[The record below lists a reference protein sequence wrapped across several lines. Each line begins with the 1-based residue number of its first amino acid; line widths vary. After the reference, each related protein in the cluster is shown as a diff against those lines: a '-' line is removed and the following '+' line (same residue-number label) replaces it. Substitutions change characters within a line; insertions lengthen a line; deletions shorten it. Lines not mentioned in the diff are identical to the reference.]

1 MLKMFGRGYEEVGDS
16 KKGLILK
23 NSGKVKIQWG
33 NKFID
38 LLDSNGNLNVKVQSL
53 IKKVSSE
60 QDMKQDGFYYLND
73 GLVAKIGDNI
83 LEVASDSGTVYVSF
97 LQEQETTNEQKYT
110 ALKNIG
116 FVYKDINKQNIYP
129 KNGIIYIENEQ
140 ALYIVNEGQLSKY
153 VAQIPNPFTEQFIIR
168 KNENQQ
174 SSEGALIIEGEG
186 ASNSLKFNTL
196 KIYSEGFNSILQS
209 DREFQFNVNNN
220 RVVTMNQS
228 GIYSNGIQSYNA
240 SDTYGYRI
248 QQSNG
253 KYVLDIDKINVREPI
268 LTEVEKYNIPQR
280 IYNKENII
288 LSTTPVYN
296 DETNAFVKYIF
307 NLKYKNSYNAEN
319 IYNVGDIIKTYVEVS
334 ENDYKKLIV
343 PVSIAITEISPQNS
357 EENYV
362 CATSIT
368 PLIQTEESITDIYNS
383 HCFLYKKSVNG
394 ELKNNQDLIIGEL
407 DQSDRYKT
415 DQNNYPISNGIISK
429 QNIFYSAK
437 FDKEG
442 NGNQIFPFYTQA
454 LYNQLETELYDETT
468 QKSNYKK
475 ENYKYVIPPIQV
487 VNNIANGI
495 LNPLLKDIND
505 KNPPYPATGTYLYFN
520 GTTYQWVSI
529 EILGELLQDLN
540 ENGSAPTS
548 NGYLYYNNSTGK
560 YEWKTVE
567 TQQLGNLLQE
577 LNQVAEPPYSSDV
590 YLHHLNGQYNWREP
604 LNPLL
609 DYLNRSTLGQR
620 APTTENTGKYIVY
633 AGNGEFEWA
642 TSGGDNQDI
651 LDTLA
656 IQNKDST
663 LTVSQ
668 NSVPVSTIEIK
679 ANVEGTQTIDVTSN
693 AAWDVTTKSGTTVE
707 YIPNH
712 GVGNSS
718 FIFQHGSNL
727 TSNNISRKIQVKDI
741 FYDRLSTLS
750 PSDASNHIKVITFKQ
765 LAKKTLSI
773 KSGSTSKNYDDTTEF
788 DIVLNSSFGSTSC
801 TSNQSFCS
809 VQSVSLSKPNE
820 TLTISLKLTQ
830 NDTSSSRTATVS
842 LNTIDGQS
850 KNITITQG
858 ANPNV

>member
-280 IYNKENII
+280 IYNEENII
-288 LSTTPVYN
+288 LSTIPVYD
-296 DETNAFVKYIF
+296 DETDQLNEYIF
-307 NLKYKNSYNAEN
+307 NLKYANEYH
-319 IYNVGDIIKTYVEVS
+319 VGDIIKTYIEVS
-334 ENDYKKLIV
+334 ENDYRKVIT
-343 PVSIAITEISPQNS
+343 PVYIEVKEISAQNS
-357 EENYV
+357 EESYISAEPEQV
-362 CATSIT
+362 T
-368 PLIQTEESITDIYNS
+368 PSGISDIYNS
-383 HCFLYKKSVNG
+383 HCFLYKKLVNN

-407 DQSDRYKT
+407 DQSDKYKT

-442 NGNQIFPFYTQA
+442 TGNQIFPFYTQA
-454 LYNQLETELYDETT
+454 LYNELNSND
-468 QKSNYKK
+468 NYKNT
-475 ENYKYVIPPIQV
+475 NYKYVIPPIQI
-487 VNNIANGI
+487 VNDIANSTVTNI
-495 LNPLLKDIND
+495 LKSLLTELNTQNPLPSSANK
-505 KNPPYPATGTYLYFN
+505 YLHYN
-520 GTTYQWVSI
+520 GTNYEWISI
-529 EILGELLQDLN
+529 SVPQLGGLLQDLN
-540 ENGSAPTS
+540 DYGSIPTS
-548 NGYLYYNNSTGK
+548 NGYLYYNNNTGR
-560 YEWKTVE
+560 YTWNSGI
-567 TQQLGNLLQE
+567 QLGALLQE
-577 LNQVAEPPYSSDV
+577 LNSVNTPSQEG
-590 YLHHLNGQYNWREP
+590 YLHYTGNTYNWQMP
-604 LNPLL
+604 
-609 DYLNRSTLGQR
+609 
-620 APTTENTGKYIVY
+620 
-633 AGNGEFEWA
+633 
-642 TSGGDNQDI
+642 SGGGGNNQD
-651 LDTLA
+651 LFDTIML
-656 IQNKDST
+656 QNKNSE
-663 LTVSQ
+663 LTINPSSISSVKANSSGQ
-668 NSVPVSTIEIK
+668 LEINVTANSVWKVS
-679 ANVEGTQTIDVTSN
+679 
-693 AAWDVTTKSGTTVE
+693 TKSGFSPTYSKTSGIGNDSFSFE
-707 YIPNH
+707 YGKNMDTNNTF
-712 GVGNSS
+712 NSR
-718 FIFQHGSNL
+718 
-727 TSNNISRKIQVKDI
+727 TSTILIKDI
-741 FYDRLSTLS
+741 FYDRIYQLNDSDSTL
-750 PSDASNHIKVITFKQ
+750 NKHFKEITFTQ
-765 LAKKTLSI
+765 LAKKELSVI
-773 KSGSTSKNYDDTTEF
+773 GTINTQSSSGGTFYFE
-788 DIVLNSSFGSTSC
+788 LNSSFKQSNVS
-801 TSNQSFCS
+801 SNQSFCTIGS
-809 VQSVSLSKPNE
+809 IIFDSNNEKLKIYVTLSENATNQDREAKVTVNTE
-820 TLTISLKLTQ
+820 DNQ
-830 NDTSSSRTATVS
+830 N
-842 LNTIDGQS
+842 IE
-850 KNITITQG
+850 ITIQQER
-858 ANPNV
+858 NLDN

>member
-1 MLKMFGRGYEEVGDS
+1 MLKMFGRGYEEIGDS

-73 GLVAKIGDNI
+73 GLVAKIEDNI

-307 NLKYKNSYNAEN
+307 NLKYTNEYS
-319 IYNVGDIIKTYVEVS
+319 VGDIIKTYIEVS

-343 PVSIAITEISPQNS
+343 PVSITITEISPQNS
-357 EENYV
+357 EENYI

-368 PLIQTEESITDIYNS
+368 PLIQTEENITDIYNS
-383 HCFLYKKSVNG
+383 HCFLYKKLVNS

-442 NGNQIFPFYTQA
+442 TGNQIFPFYTQS
-454 LYNQLETELYDETT
+454 LYDELNSNNNY
-468 QKSNYKK
+468 KSND
-475 ENYKYVIPPIQV
+475 YKYVIPPIQI
-487 VNNIANGI
+487 VNNIVNS
-495 LNPLLKDIND
+495 LLKSLLAELNNQNPIPNGND
-505 KNPPYPATGTYLYFN
+505 KYLYYNN
-520 GTTYQWVSI
+520 GDYEWVSI
-529 EILGELLQDLN
+529 SIPQLGALLTALN
-540 ENGSAPTS
+540 SVSVPSSA
-548 NGYLYYNNSTGK
+548 GYLYYNNGNYTWDSG
-560 YEWKTVE
+560 V
-567 TQQLGNLLQE
+567 QLGSLLQA
-577 LNQVAEPPYSSDV
+577 LNSVSTPSSEG
-590 YLHHLNGQYNWREP
+590 YLHYTGSGYNWQMP
-604 LNPLL
+604 
-609 DYLNRSTLGQR
+609 
-620 APTTENTGKYIVY
+620 
-633 AGNGEFEWA
+633 
-642 TSGGDNQDI
+642 SGGGGGNQE
-651 LDTLA
+651 LFDTIML
-656 IQNKDST
+656 QNKNNEL
-663 LTVSQ
+663 LTVSPTSKEVQ
-668 NSVPVSTIEIK
+668 AYASGRQTINVTSSTTWEVSTKQGPITEYS
-679 ANVEGTQTIDVTSN
+679 NTS
-693 AAWDVTTKSGTTVE
+693 
-707 YIPNH
+707 
-712 GVGNSS
+712 GVGNGS
-718 FIFQHGSNL
+718 FSFQFGQ
-727 TSNNISRKIQVKDI
+727 NNTFNDIQRIIQVKDV
-741 FYDRLSTLS
+741 FYNRLNYLYPNDTSTL
-750 PSDASNHIKVITFKQ
+750 NKHNKTIQFTQK
-765 LAKKTLSI
+765 AKKVLSLVGGTI
-773 KSGSTSKNYDDTTEF
+773 ENQSWDSTSVNV
-788 DIVLNSSFGSTSC
+788 VLNSSFDVSGNNGITLDDD
-801 TSNQSFCS
+801 TWCS
-809 VQSVSLSKPNE
+809 VGTVARNFTYE
-820 TLTISLKLTQ
+820 TLSFTVTMFQNTSTQSNRTVNITVKTGDSQELTFSITQ
-830 NDTSSSRTATVS
+830 N
-842 LNTIDGQS
+842 
-850 KNITITQG
+850 KK
-858 ANPNV
+858 P

>member
-288 LSTTPVYN
+288 LSTKSVYN

-307 NLKYKNSYNAEN
+307 NLKYKNSYNVENTIYN

-357 EENYV
+357 EENYI

-368 PLIQTEESITDIYNS
+368 PLIQTEENITDIYNS
-383 HCFLYKKSVNG
+383 HCFLYKKKLVNN
-394 ELKNNQDLIIGEL
+394 ELIDNKELIIGEL

-442 NGNQIFPFYTQA
+442 TGNQIFPFYTQA
-454 LYNQLETELYDETT
+454 LYEELNSNNNY
-468 QKSNYKK
+468 KSND
-475 ENYKYVIPPIQV
+475 YKYVIPPIQI
-487 VNNIANGI
+487 VNNIVNSLLKSLLAELNNQNPTPNGNDKYLYYNNGEYEWASI
-495 LNPLLKDIND
+495 DIPELGPLLLALNS
-505 KNPPYPATGTYLYFN
+505 
-520 GTTYQWVSI
+520 VSVPS
-529 EILGELLQDLN
+529 
-540 ENGSAPTS
+540 SA
-548 NGYLYYNNSTGK
+548 GYLYYNNGNYTWDSG
-560 YEWKTVE
+560 V
-567 TQQLGNLLQE
+567 QLGSLLQA
-577 LNQVAEPPYSSDV
+577 LNSVNTPSSEG
-590 YLHHLNGQYNWREP
+590 YLHYTGSGYNWQMPSVGSE

-609 DYLNRSTLGQR
+609 DYLNQSTIGQSTP
-620 APTTENTGKYIVY
+620 AGNVGKCIVY

-642 TSGGDNQDI
+642 TPGGGGNQD
-651 LDTLA
+651 LFDTIML
-656 IQNKDST
+656 QNKNNT
-663 LTVSQ
+663 LTATS
-668 NSVPVSTIEIK
+668 STNNVR
-679 ANVEGTQTIDVTSN
+679 ANQSGTNIVTVTSN
-693 AAWDVTTKSGTTVE
+693 AVWNASSNSLTLQDSHGIGT
-707 YIPNH
+707 
-712 GVGNSS
+712 GS
-718 FIFQHGSNL
+718 FSFQFSQNYQS
-727 TSNNISRKIQVKDI
+727 TSNRTWEIEIKDI
-741 FYDRLSTLS
+741 FYDRLSTLEDS
-750 PSDASNHIKVITFKQ
+750 TANNHYKKIIFKQ
-765 LAKKTLSI
+765 LGKKSLTI
-773 KSGSTSKNYDDTTEF
+773 KSGSTSRSYDDTAQF

-801 TSNQSFCS
+801 TSNQSYCS
-809 VQSVSLSKPNE
+809 VQSVSLSEPNE

>member
-186 ASNSLKFNTL
+186 TSNSLKFNTL

-296 DETNAFVKYIF
+296 DETNVFVKYIF
-307 NLKYKNSYNAEN
+307 NLKYTNEYS
-319 IYNVGDIIKTYVEVS
+319 VGDIIKTYIEVS

-343 PVSIAITEISPQNS
+343 PVSITITEISPQNS
-357 EENYV
+357 EENYI

-368 PLIQTEESITDIYNS
+368 PLIQTEENITDIYNS

-442 NGNQIFPFYTQA
+442 TGNQIFPFYTQS
-454 LYNQLETELYDETT
+454 LYDELNSNNNY
-468 QKSNYKK
+468 KSND
-475 ENYKYVIPPIQV
+475 YKYVIPPIQI
-487 VNNIANGI
+487 VNNIVNS
-495 LNPLLKDIND
+495 LLKSLLAELNNQNPIPNGND
-505 KNPPYPATGTYLYFN
+505 KYLYYNN
-520 GTTYQWVSI
+520 GDYEWVSI
-529 EILGELLQDLN
+529 SIPQLGALLTALN
-540 ENGSAPTS
+540 SVSVPSSA
-548 NGYLYYNNSTGK
+548 GYLYYNNGNYTWDSG
-560 YEWKTVE
+560 V
-567 TQQLGNLLQE
+567 QLGSLLQA
-577 LNQVAEPPYSSDV
+577 LNSVSTPSSEG
-590 YLHHLNGQYNWREP
+590 YLHYTGSGYNWQMP
-604 LNPLL
+604 
-609 DYLNRSTLGQR
+609 
-620 APTTENTGKYIVY
+620 
-633 AGNGEFEWA
+633 
-642 TSGGDNQDI
+642 SGGGGGNQE
-651 LDTLA
+651 LFDTIML
-656 IQNKDST
+656 QNKNSEL
-663 LTVSQ
+663 LTVSPTSKEVQ
-668 NSVPVSTIEIK
+668 AYATGNQVINVTSSTTWEVSTKQGPITEY
-679 ANVEGTQTIDVTSN
+679 SN
-693 AAWDVTTKSGTTVE
+693 TTG
-707 YIPNH
+707 I
-712 GVGNSS
+712 GNGS
-718 FIFQHGSNL
+718 FSFQFGQ
-727 TSNNISRKIQVKDI
+727 NNSFNDIQRIIQVKDV
-741 FYDRLSTLS
+741 FYNRLNYLYPNDTSTL
-750 PSDASNHIKVITFKQ
+750 NKHNKTIQFTQK
-765 LAKKTLSI
+765 AKKVLSLTDETI
-773 KSGSTSKNYDDTTEF
+773 EYQNWDSTSVNV
-788 DIVLNSSFGSTSC
+788 VLNSSFGIS
-801 TSNQSFCS
+801 SNNGITLDDDTWCS
-809 VQSVSLSKPNE
+809 VGTVARNFTQE
-820 TLTISLKLTQ
+820 TLSFTVTMSQNTSTQ
-830 NDTSSSRTATVS
+830 SSRTV
-842 LNTIDGQS
+842 
-850 KNITITQG
+850 NITVKTGDSQELTFPITQ
-858 ANPNV
+858 NKKPENT

>member
-288 LSTTPVYN
+288 LSTTSVYN

-307 NLKYKNSYNAEN
+307 NLKYKNSYNVENIIYN

-343 PVSIAITEISPQNS
+343 PVSITITEISPQNS
-357 EENYV
+357 EENYI

-368 PLIQTEESITDIYNS
+368 PLIQTEENITDIYNS
-383 HCFLYKKSVNG
+383 HCFLYKKLVNS

-415 DQNNYPISNGIISK
+415 DQNNSISNGIISK

-442 NGNQIFPFYTQA
+442 TGNQIFPFYTQA
-454 LYNQLETELYDETT
+454 LYNELNSNNNY
-468 QKSNYKK
+468 KSND
-475 ENYKYVIPPIQV
+475 YKYVIPPIQI
-487 VNNIANGI
+487 VNNIVNS
-495 LNPLLKDIND
+495 LLKSLLAELNNQNPIPNGND
-505 KNPPYPATGTYLYFN
+505 K
-520 GTTYQWVSI
+520 
-529 EILGELLQDLN
+529 
-540 ENGSAPTS
+540 
-548 NGYLYYNNSTGK
+548 YLYYNNGE
-560 YEWKTVE
+560 YEWASISIP
-567 TQQLGNLLQE
+567 QLGPLLIALNNVSTPSSAGYLHYTGSNYTWDNPQTGSSLGLLLQYI
-577 LNQVAEPPYSSDV
+577 NQSNLGDTSPKGHE
-590 YLHHLNGQYNWREP
+590 GQC
-604 LNPLL
+604 
-609 DYLNRSTLGQR
+609 
-620 APTTENTGKYIVY
+620 IVY
-633 AGNGEFEWA
+633 AGDEDFEWV
-642 TSGGDNQDI
+642 TPGGGDNQD
-651 LDTLA
+651 LFDTIMLQYKDTSLTVDKYNISVKA
-656 IQNKDST
+656 YDTGINTISITSSTTWNINKTGEIVCSKNNGLGNLVIEVNYDST
-663 LTVSQ
+663 NNSLT
-668 NSVPVSTIEIK
+668 NNKVSTLQI
-679 ANVEGTQTIDVTSN
+679 
-693 AAWDVTTKSGTTVE
+693 
-707 YIPNH
+707 
-712 GVGNSS
+712 
-718 FIFQHGSNL
+718 
-727 TSNNISRKIQVKDI
+727 KDI
-741 FYDRLSTLS
+741 FYDRLSELYPNNSTLL
-750 PSDASNHIKVITFKQ
+750 DKHIETVTITQ
-765 LAKKTLSI
+765 LKKKKLAVQGTI
-773 KSGSTSKNYDDTTEF
+773 STQNYTSHQLT
-788 DIVLNSSFGSTSC
+788 ITLNSSFDLNNYSINQNFC
-801 TSNQSFCS
+801 TLIDSVYSNT
-809 VQSVSLSKPNE
+809 NE
-820 TLTISLKLTQ
+820 TLTITVELTQ
-830 NDTSSSRTATVS
+830 NDTDSSRTATV
-842 LNTIDGQS
+842 TVATKDGQS
-850 KNITITQG
+850 VFFNITQS

>member
-116 FVYKDINKQNIYP
+116 FVYKDINRQNIYP

-228 GIYSNGIQSYNA
+228 GIYANGIQSYNA

-307 NLKYKNSYNAEN
+307 NLKYTNEYS
-319 IYNVGDIIKTYVEVS
+319 VGDIIKTYIEVS
-334 ENDYKKLIV
+334 ENDYKKLIA
-343 PVSIAITEISPQNS
+343 PVSITITEISPQNS
-357 EENYV
+357 EENYI
-362 CATSIT
+362 CAASIT
-368 PLIQTEESITDIYNS
+368 PLIQTEENITDIYNS
-383 HCFLYKKSVNG
+383 HCFLYKKKLVNN
-394 ELKNNQDLIIGEL
+394 ELIDNKELIIGEL

-442 NGNQIFPFYTQA
+442 TGNQIFPFYTQA

-487 VNNIANGI
+487 VNNIADGI

-548 NGYLYYNNSTGK
+548 NGYLYYNNSTEK

-577 LNQVAEPPYSSDV
+577 LNQVGEPPYSSDV
-590 YLHHLNGQYNWREP
+590 YLHHLNGQYNWEEP

-609 DYLNRSTLGQR
+609 DYLNRSTIGQSS
-620 APTTENTGKYIVY
+620 PTTGNVGKCIVF
-633 AGNGEFEWA
+633 AGNGEFEWVTPGSGGNQDLFDTIMLQNKNNTLTA
-642 TSGGDNQDI
+642 TSNTNNVRANQ
-651 LDTLA
+651 
-656 IQNKDST
+656 S
-663 LTVSQ
+663 
-668 NSVPVSTIEIK
+668 
-679 ANVEGTQTIDVTSN
+679 GTNIVTVTSN
-693 AAWDVTTKSGTTVE
+693 AVWNASSNSLTLQDSHGIGT
-707 YIPNH
+707 
-712 GVGNSS
+712 GS
-718 FIFQHGSNL
+718 FSFQFSQNYQS
-727 TSNNISRKIQVKDI
+727 TSDRTWEIEVKDI
-741 FYDRLSTLS
+741 FYDRLSTLEDS
-750 PSDASNHIKVITFKQ
+750 TANNHYKKITFKQ
-765 LAKKTLSI
+765 LGKKSLSI
-773 KSGSTSKNYDDTTEF
+773 KSGSTSRSYDDTAQF

-801 TSNQSFCS
+801 TSNQSYCS
-809 VQSVSLSKPNE
+809 VQSVSLSEPNE

>member
-288 LSTTPVYN
+288 LSTTSVYN

-307 NLKYKNSYNAEN
+307 NLKYKNSYNIENTIYN

-357 EENYV
+357 EENYI

-415 DQNNYPISNGIISK
+415 DQNNSISNGIISK

-442 NGNQIFPFYTQA
+442 TGNQIFPFYLRHYIISQK
-454 LYNQLETELYDETT
+454 LNYMIRQLR
-468 QKSNYKK
+468 K
-475 ENYKYVIPPIQV
+475 VI
-487 VNNIANGI
+487 
-495 LNPLLKDIND
+495 
-505 KNPPYPATGTYLYFN
+505 
-520 GTTYQWVSI
+520 
-529 EILGELLQDLN
+529 
-540 ENGSAPTS
+540 
-548 NGYLYYNNSTGK
+548 
-560 YEWKTVE
+560 
-567 TQQLGNLLQE
+567 
-577 LNQVAEPPYSSDV
+577 
-590 YLHHLNGQYNWREP
+590 
-604 LNPLL
+604 
-609 DYLNRSTLGQR
+609 
-620 APTTENTGKYIVY
+620 
-633 AGNGEFEWA
+633 
-642 TSGGDNQDI
+642 
-651 LDTLA
+651 
-656 IQNKDST
+656 
-663 LTVSQ
+663 
-668 NSVPVSTIEIK
+668 IK
-679 ANVEGTQTIDVTSN
+679 
-693 AAWDVTTKSGTTVE
+693 
-707 YIPNH
+707 
-712 GVGNSS
+712 
-718 FIFQHGSNL
+718 
-727 TSNNISRKIQVKDI
+727 RKII
-741 FYDRLSTLS
+741 NMLSLRYR
-750 PSDASNHIKVITFKQ
+750 Q
-765 LAKKTLSI
+765 LI
-773 KSGSTSKNYDDTTEF
+773 IQQMEF
-788 DIVLNSSFGSTSC
+788 
-801 TSNQSFCS
+801 
-809 VQSVSLSKPNE
+809 
-820 TLTISLKLTQ
+820 
-830 NDTSSSRTATVS
+830 
-842 LNTIDGQS
+842 
-850 KNITITQG
+850 
-858 ANPNV
+858 

>member
-1 MLKMFGRGYEEVGDS
+1 
-16 KKGLILK
+16 
-23 NSGKVKIQWG
+23 
-33 NKFID
+33 
-38 LLDSNGNLNVKVQSL
+38 
-53 IKKVSSE
+53 
-60 QDMKQDGFYYLND
+60 MKQDGFYYLND
-73 GLVAKIGDNI
+73 GLVAKIEDNI

-288 LSTTPVYN
+288 LSTTSVYN

-307 NLKYKNSYNAEN
+307 NLKYTNEYS
-319 IYNVGDIIKTYVEVS
+319 VGDIIKTYIEVS

-343 PVSIAITEISPQNS
+343 PVSITITEISPQNS
-357 EENYV
+357 EENYI

-368 PLIQTEESITDIYNS
+368 PLIQTEENITDIYNS
-383 HCFLYKKSVNG
+383 HCFLYKKLVNS

-442 NGNQIFPFYTQA
+442 TGNQIFPFYTQS
-454 LYNQLETELYDETT
+454 LYDELNSNNNY
-468 QKSNYKK
+468 KSND
-475 ENYKYVIPPIQV
+475 YKYVIPPIQI
-487 VNNIANGI
+487 VNNIVNS
-495 LNPLLKDIND
+495 LLKSLLAELNNQNPIPNGND
-505 KNPPYPATGTYLYFN
+505 KYLYYNN
-520 GTTYQWVSI
+520 GDYEWVSI
-529 EILGELLQDLN
+529 SIPQLGALLTALN
-540 ENGSAPTS
+540 SVSVPSSA
-548 NGYLYYNNSTGK
+548 GYLYYNNGNYTWDSG
-560 YEWKTVE
+560 V
-567 TQQLGNLLQE
+567 QLGSLLQA
-577 LNQVAEPPYSSDV
+577 LNSVSTPSSEG
-590 YLHHLNGQYNWREP
+590 YLHYTGSGYNWQMP
-604 LNPLL
+604 
-609 DYLNRSTLGQR
+609 
-620 APTTENTGKYIVY
+620 
-633 AGNGEFEWA
+633 
-642 TSGGDNQDI
+642 SGGGGGNQE
-651 LDTLA
+651 LFDTIML
-656 IQNKDST
+656 QNKNNEL
-663 LTVSQ
+663 LTVSPTSKEVQ
-668 NSVPVSTIEIK
+668 AYASGRQTINVTSSTTWEVSTKQGPITEYS
-679 ANVEGTQTIDVTSN
+679 NTS
-693 AAWDVTTKSGTTVE
+693 
-707 YIPNH
+707 
-712 GVGNSS
+712 GVGNGS
-718 FIFQHGSNL
+718 FSFQFGQ
-727 TSNNISRKIQVKDI
+727 NNTFNDIQRIIQVKDV
-741 FYDRLSTLS
+741 FYNRLNYLYPNDTSTL
-750 PSDASNHIKVITFKQ
+750 NKHNKTIQFTQK
-765 LAKKTLSI
+765 AKKVLSLVGGTI
-773 KSGSTSKNYDDTTEF
+773 ENQSWDSTSVNV
-788 DIVLNSSFGSTSC
+788 VLNSSFDVSGNNGITLDDD
-801 TSNQSFCS
+801 TWCS
-809 VQSVSLSKPNE
+809 VGTVARNFTYE
-820 TLTISLKLTQ
+820 TLSFTVTMFQNTSTQSNRTVNITVKTGDSQELTFSITQ
-830 NDTSSSRTATVS
+830 N
-842 LNTIDGQS
+842 
-850 KNITITQG
+850 KK
-858 ANPNV
+858 P

>member
-1 MLKMFGRGYEEVGDS
+1 
-16 KKGLILK
+16 
-23 NSGKVKIQWG
+23 
-33 NKFID
+33 
-38 LLDSNGNLNVKVQSL
+38 
-53 IKKVSSE
+53 
-60 QDMKQDGFYYLND
+60 
-73 GLVAKIGDNI
+73 
-83 LEVASDSGTVYVSF
+83 
-97 LQEQETTNEQKYT
+97 
-110 ALKNIG
+110 
-116 FVYKDINKQNIYP
+116 
-129 KNGIIYIENEQ
+129 
-140 ALYIVNEGQLSKY
+140 
-153 VAQIPNPFTEQFIIR
+153 
-168 KNENQQ
+168 
-174 SSEGALIIEGEG
+174 
-186 ASNSLKFNTL
+186 
-196 KIYSEGFNSILQS
+196 
-209 DREFQFNVNNN
+209 
-220 RVVTMNQS
+220 MNQS

-288 LSTTPVYN
+288 LSTTSVYN

-307 NLKYKNSYNAEN
+307 NLKYKNSYNIENTIYN

-357 EENYV
+357 EENYI

-415 DQNNYPISNGIISK
+415 DQNNSISNGIISK

-442 NGNQIFPFYTQA
+442 TGNQIFPFYTQA
-454 LYNQLETELYDETT
+454 LYNQLETELYDKTT

-540 ENGSAPTS
+540 ENGSVPTS

-560 YEWKTVE
+560 YGWNSGV
-567 TQQLGNLLQE
+567 QLGALLTA
-577 LNQVAEPPYSSDV
+577 LNSVNTPSSEG
-590 YLHHLNGQYNWREP
+590 YLHYTGSGYNWQMPSVGSE

-609 DYLNRSTLGQR
+609 DYLNQSTIGQSTP
-620 APTTENTGKYIVY
+620 AGNVGKCIVY

-642 TSGGDNQDI
+642 TPGGGNQDI

-656 IQNKDST
+656 IQNKNST

-668 NSVPVSTIEIK
+668 NSVPVSTIEVK

-718 FIFQHGSNL
+718 FIFQHASNL
-727 TSNNISRKIQVKDI
+727 TSNNISRQIQVKDI

-750 PSDASNHIKVITFKQ
+750 PSDASNHIKVITFRQ

-788 DIVLNSSFGSTSC
+788 DIVLNSSLEALVVL
-801 TSNQSFCS
+801 Q
-809 VQSVSLSKPNE
+809 
-820 TLTISLKLTQ
+820 ISLFVPYSQ
-830 NDTSSSRTATVS
+830 FH
-842 LNTIDGQS
+842 
-850 KNITITQG
+850 
-858 ANPNV
+858 